1 MTLLGLSCDLFLT
14 LLTLFH
20 HDLQALQTEFGDFS
34 EDIHGEGDYFLLEH
48 YLSPAAV
55 RQLGGEAARQNLVR
69 LHRAHLG
76 QSQSKTEIKYCK
88 EVQRNDNYG
97 FHNFSVTESKKQM
110 TTNRRKHLGIHL
122 QGIFLFETSRDS
134 GQPHKMLGSFFWQSV
149 TRIQYDKS
157 RFQLSVQQKGEAQ
170 ARKVKFYVSE
180 VKAKVM
186 FDLASAHHKFYMQ
199 NRWRPAQQVTTSE
212 APEAAPKA
220 DANVEY
226 REPKMRSLKNRLLS
240 SASKAGGR

>member
-1 MTLLGLSCDLFLT
+1 M
-14 LLTLFH
+14 
-20 HDLQALQTEFGDFS
+20 
-34 EDIHGEGDYFLLEH
+34 
-48 YLSPAAV
+48 
-55 RQLGGEAARQNLVR
+55 
-69 LHRAHLG
+69 
-76 QSQSKTEIKYCK
+76 
-88 EVQRNDNYG
+88 
-97 FHNFSVTESKKQM
+97 
-110 TTNRRKHLGIHL
+110 

-134 GQPHKMLGSFFWQSV
+134 SQPHKMLGSFFWQSV

-199 NRWRPAQQVTTSE
+199 NRWRPAQQATTSE
-212 APEAAPKA
+212 APETAPKA
-220 DANVEY
+220 EANVEY

-240 SASKAGGR
+240 SASKAGGRQAAGSQRRMYTKVGFGGGGGPISGSLTGKRATSAKLLVKRLTHYASMADAAAESAADGTTVEIPKTAEEALAELNASDKENQTPNTARRMQSYQPIWTWWQLGFLRKGK